1 MTQANEPMPPVPRGD
16 AQATERDEESVL
28 AELYGEPDEGGVYRG
43 EPADDA
49 QDGDQ

>member
-1 MTQANEPMPPVPRGD
+1 MARQAKPPDPENGARS
-16 AQATERDEESVL
+16 TEADEAEVL
-28 AELYGEPDEGGVYRG
+28 AGLYGEPDEGGVYRG